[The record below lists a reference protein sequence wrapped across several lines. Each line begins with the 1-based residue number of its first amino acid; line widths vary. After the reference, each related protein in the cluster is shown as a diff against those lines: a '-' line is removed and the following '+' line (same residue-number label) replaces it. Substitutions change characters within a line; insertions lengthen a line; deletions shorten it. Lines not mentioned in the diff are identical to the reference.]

1 MALTTLR
8 LTVRAGYQLCART
21 CPSRLVTTRTHC
33 CPRYYYFSQGLF
45 HPTSPVSNIPAQ
57 TFFTS
62 SRLAFSS
69 DTKQSKDEPQDE
81 KGLTV
86 FQRFTQVYKEYGKTL
101 IAVHCVTSL
110 LWYGGFYLVAQ
121 SGIDLLPFLVKMGA
135 SEAIQSKYSAAGDY
149 VVAYILYEIAKPVRY
164 ISTLALTRQA
174 VVYMRRMGYLPPI
187 KPENKLRNLAKDGR
201 DNLKDKYQ
209 EQKDDMKERYAKT
222 KEVYRA
228 RLTTYSKRRTNRK
241 HFYRTQNSHL
251 HKPNAGYRHPKKHS
265 ESLRSK
271 SSTK

>member
-121 SGIDLLPFLVKMGA
+121 RSVQKTFA
-135 SEAIQSKYSAAGDY
+135 SSARMCSYAHMLYICVECLY
-149 VVAYILYEIAKPVRY
+149 VYQRYVSVPYAHLWKRTCCLRFTTKAQYQNFTNFFTKGMRLHPVCFTTWRWTYEK
-164 ISTLALTRQA
+164 
-174 VVYMRRMGYLPPI
+174 
-187 KPENKLRNLAKDGR
+187 
-201 DNLKDKYQ
+201 
-209 EQKDDMKERYAKT
+209 
-222 KEVYRA
+222 
-228 RLTTYSKRRTNRK
+228 
-241 HFYRTQNSHL
+241 F
-251 HKPNAGYRHPKKHS
+251 
-265 ESLRSK
+265 
-271 SSTK
+271 